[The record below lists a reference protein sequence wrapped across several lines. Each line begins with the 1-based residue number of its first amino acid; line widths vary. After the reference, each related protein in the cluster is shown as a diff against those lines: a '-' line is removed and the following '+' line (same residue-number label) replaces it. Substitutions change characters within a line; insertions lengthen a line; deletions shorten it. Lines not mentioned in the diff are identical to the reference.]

1 MGHYSQGPRE
11 PRKMCEQWR
20 GTVSKDSSRVSLVTG
35 DREPG
40 EEARV
45 PEEERGGLSQA
56 RKAVTKV
63 DQGGD

>member
-1 MGHYSQGPRE
+1 
-11 PRKMCEQWR
+11 MCELWR

-45 PEEERGGLSQA
+45 AEE
-56 RKAVTKV
+56 
-63 DQGGD
+63 